1 MMTALLAGTTLAQ
14 EPQLYQ
20 GGNGRGDAAVRSAAL
35 AQPLFAGGT
44 GRGDARGAFAG
55 LQRPLFAGGGG
66 NGDGT
71 VAFEG
76 LVLLPFGGA
85 DGRGDA
91 REAFRAPGVL
101 LFAGG
106 DGRGDG
112 SRVFAGERS
121 PLFAGGDG
129 RGDAR
134 STFSVAL
141 PTEVFLALRA
151 VLGGAYDPA
160 TGLMRDGLRTLPD
173 FPLTEPYTA
182 LGYPHVNGGGEQ
194 VAPALLATTGANAVV
209 DWVVVEFR
217 DALAPATVLYTRCGL
232 LQRDGDVVDA
242 TTGGALQVPLPAGA
256 YTVAVRHRNHLGVM
270 AAVPVQLGASATVV
284 DLSAEATP
292 TFGTEARRHITG
304 AFPVEALWAGDVTN
318 NGEVKYTGGENDRD
332 PVLSAIGG
340 VVPTATITGYRAGD
354 VNLDGEVRYTG
365 TDNDRDPILQTIGG
379 VVPTNSRVQQL
390 P

>member
-1 MMTALLAGTTLAQ
+1 MRVRAFQWSAACVTSVLLAGAASAQ
-14 EPQLYQ
+14 EPQLYR
-20 GGNGRGDAAVRSAAL
+20 GGNGRGDAAVRFSAL

-44 GRGDARGAFAG
+44 GRGDAHRAFAG
-55 LQRPLFAGGGG
+55 LQQPLFAGGSG
-66 NGDGT
+66 NGDAT

-76 LVLLPFGGA
+76 LVQLPFGGA

-91 REAFRAPGVL
+91 RVAFRAPGAL

-106 DGRGDG
+106 AGRGD
-112 SRVFAGERS
+112 RARTFAGERA

-134 STFSVAL
+134 SSFSVAL

-173 FPLTEPYTA
+173 LPLTEPYTA

-194 VAPALLATTGANAVV
+194 VAAALLATTGADAVV

-217 DALAPATVLYTRCGL
+217 DALAPATVLHTRCGL

-242 TTGGALQVPLPAGA
+242 TTGGALQVPLAAGA
-256 YTVAVRHRNHLGVM
+256 YAIALRHRNHLGVM
-270 AAVPVQLGASATVV
+270 GAVPVQLGATATQLDLAQSATP
-284 DLSAEATP
+284 A
-292 TFGTEARRHITG
+292 FGTEARRSIAG
-304 AFPVEALWAGDVTN
+304 AFPVEALWAGDVTFD
-318 NGEVKYTGGENDRD
+318 GQVKYTGGANDRD
-332 PVLSAIGG
+332 PVLTAIGG
-340 VVPTATITGYRAGD
+340 TVPTTTTTRLPGRGREPGRHRALHRSG
-354 VNLDGEVRYTG
+354 
-365 TDNDRDPILQTIGG
+365 Q
-379 VVPTNSRVQQL
+379 
-390 P
+390 